1 MDCIIQI
8 IFFKSKFT
16 LKIMMT
22 FMKDWPMLESP
33 KKSKKQTLLHIAIIA
48 GSVSTAKQYFYNYMF
63 KKDMNLE
70 HIMLEYSPR
79 L

>member
-1 MDCIIQI
+1 
-8 IFFKSKFT
+8 
-16 LKIMMT
+16 
-22 FMKDWPMLESP
+22 MLESA

-48 GSVSTAKQYFYNYMF
+48 GSVSTAKQYIYNYMF